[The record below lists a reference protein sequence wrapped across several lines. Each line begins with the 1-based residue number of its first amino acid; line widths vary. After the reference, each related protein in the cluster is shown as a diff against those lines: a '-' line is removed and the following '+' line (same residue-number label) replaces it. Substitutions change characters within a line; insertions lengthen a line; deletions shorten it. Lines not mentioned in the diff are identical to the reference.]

1 MNPSNQLDRKERELE
16 AARKISEALFQHLSV
31 EDAVEQGLKIA
42 LEVVN
47 CAAGSVMLAN
57 PETKELVFYHAIGER
72 PPKPGTA
79 FPWTQGIAG
88 TVFATGEPIVI
99 EDVKE
104 DQRHFREIDQ
114 ITGLHTKDMIALPL
128 KRWEGDPIGVME
140 VINKRDAR
148 LNQDDVAILTI
159 IGAFTALSIEQARL
173 FQEAK
178 LAEVARIL
186 GDIGHDVKNMLMPV
200 LCGASILKDEINEVF
215 ADLPKFDPNKGRAS
229 HETCL
234 EVIEM
239 VTNNAKRI
247 QERVKEIAD
256 CVKGLTSPP
265 RFAPCKLHH
274 VVASVFDTLKLMAQ
288 EKGIALFHEGIS
300 ELPEMQADES
310 RLFNAFY
317 NLVNNAIA
325 EVPQGGSITIKG
337 QIESTGKTVHVSV
350 IDTGRGMPAEILDT
364 LFTSRV
370 VSRKQGGTGLG
381 TKIVKDVI
389 EAHSGVIA
397 VESEM
402 NVGTIFHI
410 HLPIEVST
418 GALSDNIVS

>member
-16 AARKISEALFQHLSV
+16 AARRIGEALFQHLSV
-31 EDAVEQGLKIA
+31 EDVVKQGLKIA
-42 LEVVN
+42 LEVLN
-47 CAAGSVMLAN
+47 CQAGGVLLAN
-57 PETKELVFYHAIGER
+57 PETKELVFYHAIGDR

-79 FPWTQGIAG
+79 FPWAQGIAG
-88 TVFATGEPIVI
+88 TVFATGEPVVI
-99 EDVKE
+99 KDAKADRRHLED
-104 DQRHFREIDQ
+104 IDHM
-114 ITGLHTKDMIALPL
+114 TGFHTQDMIAIPL
-128 KRWEGDPIGVME
+128 KRWEGQPIGVLE
-140 VINKRDAR
+140 VMNKREDR

-173 FQEAK
+173 FEEAK

-186 GDIGHDVKNMLMPV
+186 GNIGHDIKNMLMPV
-200 LCGASILKDEINEVF
+200 LCGASLLKDEINEVF
-215 ADLPKFDPNKGRAS
+215 ADLPRFDPNKGRAS
-229 HETCL
+229 QVMCL

-239 VTNNAKRI
+239 VANNAKRI

-288 EKGIALFHEGIS
+288 EKGITLLHEGIV
-300 ELPEMQADES
+300 ELPEMQADEA

-325 EVPQGGSITIKG
+325 EVPKGGSITIKG
-337 QIESTGKTVHVSV
+337 QTESTGKTVHVSV
-350 IDTGRGMPAEILDT
+350 TDTGRGMPAEIRDT
-364 LFTSRV
+364 LFTPRV
-370 VSRKQGGTGLG
+370 ISRKQGGTGLG

-389 EAHSGVIA
+389 EAHAGVIA

-402 NVGTIFHI
+402 NVGTTFHI

-418 GALSDNIVS
+418 GLPSERIVS

>member
-1 MNPSNQLDRKERELE
+1 MNLSNQMDRKERELE
-16 AARKISEALFQHLSV
+16 AARKISEALFLHLSV
-31 EDAVEQGLKIA
+31 EDVVEQGLKIA

-47 CAAGSVMLAN
+47 CRAGSVMLAN
-57 PETKELVFYHAIGER
+57 PETKELVFYHAIGDR

-88 TVFATGEPIVI
+88 TVFATGEPVVI
-99 EDVKE
+99 RDAKE
-104 DQRHFREIDQ
+104 DQRHLGEIDQ
-114 ITGLHTKDMIALPL
+114 ITGLHTQDMIALPL

-140 VINKRDAR
+140 LINKRDDR

-186 GDIGHDVKNMLMPV
+186 GDIGHDVKNLLMPV
-200 LCGASILKDEINEVF
+200 LCGASLLKDEINEVF

-288 EKGIALFHEGIS
+288 DKGITLLHEGIL

-337 QIESTGKTVHVSV
+337 QIESKGKTVHVSV
-350 IDTGRGMPAEILDT
+350 TDIGRGMPAEIRDT

-370 VSRKQGGTGLG
+370 ISRKQGGTGLG

-389 EAHSGVIA
+389 EAHSGEIA

-410 HLPIEVST
+410 HLPMEAPT
-418 GALSDNIVS
+418 ALP